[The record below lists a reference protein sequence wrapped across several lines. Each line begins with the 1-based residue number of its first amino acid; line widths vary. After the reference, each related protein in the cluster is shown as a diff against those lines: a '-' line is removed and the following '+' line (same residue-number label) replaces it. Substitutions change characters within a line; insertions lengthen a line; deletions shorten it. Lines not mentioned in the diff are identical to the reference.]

1 MFFGVLGTPVMAV
14 AQTNPLLTWQTN
26 SSIRLQQLLGEA
38 GSTNGV
44 NTYATDTDRQTSSN
58 LLNQTYSR
66 YLVGGADLGYSFEVG
81 NNQLIFLFGDTL
93 YFSGGDT
100 MAWSST
106 TKAGVDLLLNFFT
119 NGDGSTLLVQPTN
132 VDMGS
137 FNVPDSGISVN
148 GNTYVV
154 CKTGHTPATGDIN
167 DFSVLTR
174 FEPANSMFL
183 PLRTISALTNGGHFL
198 EMALCQVPGG
208 FGRQTPTIY
217 MFGAGKYRGSDIY
230 LASVPVSGF
239 ESGAGTLYFT
249 GLTQITNGPP
259 TWSSLETDAY
269 PIVFDNPTNG
279 LPWPNDFPTVG
290 NISVNYYP
298 SLGLW
303 LMTYDG
309 GRQSTAST
317 GVYFC
322 YAPAPWGPW
331 STPKLIFNDKRDN
344 ALGHYIYS
352 ANPNYNDLSL
362 AGPVIGTNN
371 PVNTTGGGY
380 APYQVARFTQM
391 TSNTL
396 TLYYTLS
403 TWNPY
408 TVVLMESQFAIEP
421 GQASSSNWAAT
432 WGTSPVAP
440 ISTDTNNAGFTNQT
454 LRLITHNTIGGS
466 PVRIRIGNVFGTNAL
481 VIGEAHIAI
490 AGTNETIITSTDTPL
505 TFNGADSVNIPPGAT
520 VLSDGALLNVPAFTN
535 LAISLFV
542 SGPTGPATWH
552 SGAIQTNYVST
563 MGDFV
568 SAGSLPVDHT
578 VTASYYLTD
587 VEVQAPTNVRA
598 VVAIGDSI
606 TDGYQSTA
614 DANHRWPDDFA
625 AQLAAVHTNLAVV
638 NEGIVGNRLLQDD
651 VGPSGLSRF
660 DRDVLAQAGVG
671 YVIVA
676 LGINDIGHST
686 ATNLVSVDQIL
697 AGYEELATRAHA
709 QGLKIFL
716 ATITPFGG
724 VSGYG
729 MPVHET
735 KRQAVNAFV
744 RTNDLFDGFVDF
756 DAAVRDPETLTNLL
770 STYDS
775 GDHLHPNDAG
785 YAAMATAITNSLFQG
800 STSFVFVPDISATI
814 HTADQTFSA
823 NWTDTTGGFFIEETE
838 SLAAPVNWQISPLT
852 PVLSNGVFSITAPL
866 AGAETRFFRLVTAP

>member
-1 MFFGVLGTPVMAV
+1 MPASNCLLKAALFLGVLGTPVIAV
-14 AQTNPLLTWQTN
+14 AQTTPGLIWQTN
-26 SSIRLQQLLGEA
+26 SSIKLQQLLGEA
-38 GSTNGV
+38 GSTNSV
-44 NTYATDTDRQTSSN
+44 NAYATDTDRQTGSN

-66 YLVGGADLGYSFEVG
+66 YQVGGADLGYSFENG

-106 TKAGVDLLLNFFT
+106 TTAGADLLLNFFT
-119 NGDGSTLLVQPTN
+119 NRDGTTLLVQPTN
-132 VDMGS
+132 VDMGA

-154 CKTGHTPATGDIN
+154 CKTGHTQGTGDTD

-174 FEPANSMFL
+174 FEPTNNTFL

-198 EMALCQVPGG
+198 EMALCQVPAG
-208 FGRQTPTIY
+208 FGSQTPTIY

-249 GLTQITNGPP
+249 GLTEITNGPP
-259 TWSSLETDAY
+259 TWSKLETNAY
-269 PIVFDNPTNG
+269 PLVFDNPTNG
-279 LPWPNDFPTVG
+279 PVWPNDFPTVG
-290 NISVNYYP
+290 NISVSYYP
-298 SLGLW
+298 PLGLW

-309 GRQSTAST
+309 GRQSAASA

-331 STPKLIFNDKRDN
+331 SPPKLIFNDRRDN
-344 ALGHYIYS
+344 ALGNFVYDTR
-352 ANPNYNDLSL
+352 PNSNDLSL

-371 PVNTTGGGY
+371 PVTTPGGGY
-380 APYQVARFTQM
+380 APYQIARFTQM

-396 TLYYTLS
+396 TLFYTLS

-408 TVVLMESQFAIEP
+408 TVVLMESRFTIVP
-421 GQASSSNWAAT
+421 GQASGSNWVAT

-440 ISTDTNNAGFTNQT
+440 TSTDTNNAGFTNQT

-466 PVRIRIGNVFGTNAL
+466 PVRIRIANVFGTNSL
-481 VIGEAHIAI
+481 VIGKAHIAI
-490 AGTNETIITSTDTPL
+490 AGANKTIVTSTDTPL
-505 TFNGADSVNIPPGAT
+505 TFNGADSVSIPPGAT

-535 LAISLFV
+535 LAISLFI
-542 SGPTGPATWH
+542 SGATGPATWH

-563 MGDFV
+563 AGDFV
-568 SAGSLPVDHT
+568 SAASLPVDYT

-598 VVAIGDSI
+598 VVALGDSI

-660 DRDVLAQAGVG
+660 DRDVLAQGGAG

-686 ATNLVSVDQIL
+686 AADPVSADQIL

-724 VSGYG
+724 VPRYG
-729 MPVHET
+729 TPGHET
-735 KRQAVNAFV
+735 MRQAVNAFI
-744 RTNDLFDGFVDF
+744 RTNDLFDGFIDF
-756 DAAVRDPETLTNLL
+756 DAAVRDPVTLTNLL
-770 STYDS
+770 TTYDS

-785 YAAMATAITNSLFQG
+785 YAAMAAAITDSLFQG
-800 STSFVFVPDISATI
+800 GTSSLFVPD
-814 HTADQTFSA
+814 
-823 NWTDTTGGFFIEETE
+823 
-838 SLAAPVNWQISPLT
+838 LL
-852 PVLSNGVFSITAPL
+852 
-866 AGAETRFFRLVTAP
+866 RLVQ